1 MPAGRSAGLG
11 DARGQRRGLAALV
24 AACTIWGLA
33 PIVYRALDH
42 VPSAEV
48 LSHRTIWALLM
59 FAVWLGVQR
68 RLGAVRALLGGRER
82 LWVLAA
88 AALVGVNWYA
98 FIWSIQ
104 HGRSVEA
111 SLGYYIFP
119 LLVVGLG
126 VIVFGEPFTR
136 AKLAALGLAGA
147 AVGLLTWGLGAAPWM
162 ALFLAVTFAAYAV
175 IKRRL
180 NAGPVVSITAE
191 SLLLSV
197 PAAIW
202 LGRTIVA
209 GEGHFTADPATASL
223 LVFTGAIT
231 AVPLMLFSFA
241 SRQVSM
247 AAFGLTQYLNPTL
260 QFLVAALY
268 FHDPVTRWHLWA
280 LAIIWVAVLVY
291 AIAGL
296 RPGGRAAAA

>member
-1 MPAGRSAGLG
+1 MADAKAGR
-11 DARGQRRGLAALV
+11 RGFAALV

-33 PIVYRALDH
+33 PIVYRALGH
-42 VPSAEV
+42 VPASEV
-48 LSHRTIWALLM
+48 LTHRTLWALVM
-59 FAVWLGVQR
+59 FASWLGAQG
-68 RLGAVRALLGGRER
+68 RLGEVRQLLRGRDR
-82 LWVLAA
+82 LWVATA
-88 AALVGVNWYA
+88 AALVGVNWFA

-104 HGRSVEA
+104 NGRSVEA

-119 LLVVGLG
+119 LIVVGLG
-126 VIVFGEPFTR
+126 VVLFGEALTR
-136 AKLAALGLAGA
+136 AKVFALMLAGA

-162 ALFLAVTFAAYAV
+162 ALFLAVTFAAYAA

-191 SLLLSV
+191 TLLLAV

-202 LGRTIVA
+202 LGRIIAT
-209 GEGHFTADPATASL
+209 GEGHFTQGPGTAAL

-260 QFLVAALY
+260 QFLVAVLV

-280 LAIIWVAVLVY
+280 LAIIWIAVLVY
-291 AIAGL
+291 GLAGL
-296 RPGGRAAAA
+296 RPAGRAAPA